1 MSSLSQQPRGPVRS
15 AVAVTTLALV
25 SLALSAG
32 AASAAPASA
41 TAPEHLPEHLPEHTA
56 RTLCTQVE
64 EFLGRLP
71 LPSGPVRV
79 CKLVNGWD

>member
-41 TAPEHLPEHLPEHTA
+41 TAPEHLPEQTA